1 MFSLFTSCW
10 LESNEAVDLI
20 RLNLIQI
27 SNRAKRDY
35 YQLDSLLL
43 CREITFEFVWRRYL
57 YPGGKVLPFAG
68 NFCLLCTIYHLTTT
82 PFERVEISQKYQINY
97 LIAAI
102 KLFKFWSREW
112 HSSQRVKKIRT
123 SKSSRRQFSAAK
135 NIFFVVVTID
145 HVTQKK
151 AKFLAKTTEFLLLK
165 QVSASVKWRLLLS
178 MTNTFGRI
186 RIWT

>member
-82 PFERVEISQKYQINY
+82 HFERVEISQKYQINY

-112 HSSQRVKKIRT
+112 HSSQKVKKIRT
-123 SKSSRRQFSAAK
+123 GK
-135 NIFFVVVTID
+135 VVDVN
-145 HVTQKK
+145 
-151 AKFLAKTTEFLLLK
+151 FLLLK
-165 QVSASVKWRLLLS
+165 TFFFVVINRSRDAEEGKVFGKNNRISAIEAGFGERKV
-178 MTNTFGRI
+178 TF
-186 RIWT
+186 TAFND